1 MLSSFQSG
9 RRRGRT
15 EDEPDAGRTVTALD
29 PSTSTDAD
37 QAPVIPN
44 SVHDG
49 RFPQ

>member
-15 EDEPDAGRTVTALD
+15 EDEIDPGPVTTEFD
-29 PSTSTDAD
+29 PSTTTDTD
-37 QAPVIPN
+37 PAPVIPN
-44 SVHDG
+44 SVPDG